1 MDASTNGIDEYRAT
15 TFGGQL
21 RGDLLAQKWNG
32 QVYGF
37 KLSANGQQV
46 NSTENYTFTD
56 GLDLFG
62 APGGVLVNIDLSENS
77 VKVAIPDDATLGM
90 NAFDIFPWRAPAVGG
105 GQFIIGGEE
114 FNPANTTV
122 TIGGQTATLTSVSS
136 NRIQGIFP
144 TLTPD
149 PIDGL
154 VDLVVQ
160 SGGQFST
167 IANAF
172 LPLV

>member
-1 MDASTNGIDEYRAT
+1 MNASTDGIDEYRAT

-21 RGDLLAQKWNG
+21 RGDLFAQNWNG

-37 KLSANGQQV
+37 KLSADGQQV
-46 NSTENYTFTD
+46 VNTENYNFAN
-56 GLDLFG
+56 GLDLLA
-62 APGGVLVNIDLSENS
+62 APGGAFVSIDLSQNS
-77 VKVAIPDDATLGM
+77 VKVAIPDDATPGM

-105 GQFIIGGEE
+105 SQFIIGGEE

-144 TLTPD
+144 SLTPD

-167 IANAF
+167 ISNAF